1 VIYLVNYFGRP
12 ARADLNAEA
21 GGRPAASFFGTFFCL
36 QLHDIMIPNKQAEGK
51 VELPPDAELIALAE
65 KYITAEQKYCDKNRA
80 FDRMYGH
87 LSGREKKLPRGY
99 RKAEREQDQAEKAY
113 RRIEEITAETRAT
126 TPEGMLAKVRCA
138 APACPLL
145 RDERTKLRRTPNFRF

>member
-1 VIYLVNYFGRP
+1 
-12 ARADLNAEA
+12 
-21 GGRPAASFFGTFFCL
+21 
-36 QLHDIMIPNKQAEGK
+36 
-51 VELPPDAELIALAE
+51 
-65 KYITAEQKYCDKNRA
+65 
-80 FDRMYGH
+80 MYGH